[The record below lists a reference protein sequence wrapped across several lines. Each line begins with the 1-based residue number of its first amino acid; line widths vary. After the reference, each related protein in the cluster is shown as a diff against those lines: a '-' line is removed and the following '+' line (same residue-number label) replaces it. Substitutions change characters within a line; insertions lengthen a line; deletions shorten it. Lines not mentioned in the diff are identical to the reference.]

1 MSATLLPALRQL
13 AVQMQQ
19 LGDHLPPFSSVL
31 GAENVAY
38 VRDTSGAMI
47 RKLDELA
54 KGDGN
59 PLQDKDVRHDLR
71 NQVAVVKGFSDL
83 MRMELPAGHAV
94 VPSVRQLIAVSD
106 QFIAALDTVRCADEK
121 SPTHP

>member
-19 LGDHLPPFSSVL
+19 LGDHLPPFSAVL

-38 VRDTSGAMI
+38 VRDTSVAMV
-47 RKLDELA
+47 RKLDELST
-54 KGDGN
+54 KGGN

-106 QFIAALDTVRCADEK
+106 QFVIALDTVRTVDEN
-121 SPTHP
+121 SASHS